1 MQKQGDDNITKPD
14 VISLEQLERE
24 EKPEVDPLS
33 PEREDEISVSGHMP
47 DPESD
52 DDTLANAHK
61 MGLQRGETYD
71 NAVELNLD
79 RDLDSN
85 DAKAKTH

>member
-1 MQKQGDDNITKPD
+1 MKQGDDNVTLPT
-14 VISLEQLERE
+14 VISLDQLQAE
-24 EKPEVDPLS
+24 EKPDKKPLS
-33 PEREDEISVSGHMP
+33 PEREDEQSVSGTMP

-52 DDTLANAHK
+52 DDTLQNAHQ

-71 NAVELNLD
+71 NAQELNLD

-85 DAKAKTH
+85 ANSAKTH